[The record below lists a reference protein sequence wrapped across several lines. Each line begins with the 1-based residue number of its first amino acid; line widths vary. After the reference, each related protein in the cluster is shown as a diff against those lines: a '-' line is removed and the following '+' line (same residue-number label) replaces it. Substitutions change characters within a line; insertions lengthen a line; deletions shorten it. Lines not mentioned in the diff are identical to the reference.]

1 MLLAVNFHHIQ
12 PGGRY
17 PYPGICLTATEYLSV
32 FFDEGVL
39 VERGGV

>member
-1 MLLAVNFHHIQ
+1 MLLAVNFHYMQ

-17 PYPGICLTATEYLSV
+17 PYPGTFLTATEYRSV
-32 FFDEGVL
+32 FFDEIVL